1 MGDRPLGAYPART
14 VTHEGTTGTMA
25 ERAVQVDGYEHLQLI
40 GEGGFSRVYRA
51 RQVAF
56 DRDVALKVLD
66 VGLDERQRRAF
77 ERECRAMGVVSQHPH
92 IVTVYSATYT
102 TDGRPC
108 IVMELYGGG
117 TYADR
122 VRREG
127 ALPPADVL
135 QVGVRICGALQTA
148 HDRGLLHRDV
158 KPQNLFLSDYGEP
171 ALGDFGIS
179 SFDDDASRGAAGL
192 SVHYAAPEVIE
203 HQRTSPLSDVYS
215 LGAALY
221 TLLAGRRP
229 FAIPGQK
236 QRVADVALRV
246 LREDPPR
253 IGGAVPPGLEDAVRS
268 AMARQADDRP
278 SSAAA
283 LGRRLQE
290 LQEELGQTRTP
301 LAVAASDPAPAAD
314 AYAVSADHRVDD
326 DGETMTVAR
335 AAADSRAPVEE
346 PPPPSRTRV
355 LVSTGAGLVVV
366 AGLVVAGVLAVRG
379 GDEATPSPTT
389 APTEVAAT
397 DAVLPPPVPRDVTL
411 ERIPDGLRVTWDGV
425 SDDVTWQVRRVDEGY
440 GDRPPVQVEGD
451 PVAVL
456 RGVDEDARPCVQ
468 VRAVNAAGQT
478 SRPSEVVCA

>member
-1 MGDRPLGAYPART
+1 
-14 VTHEGTTGTMA
+14 MA
-25 ERAVQVDGYEHLQLI
+25 ERAVQVDGYERLQPI

-127 ALPPADVL
+127 ALPTAEVL

-148 HDRGLLHRDV
+148 HGRGLLHRDV

-179 SFDDDASRGAAGL
+179 SFDDDAARGTAGL

-215 LGAALY
+215 LGATLY

-253 IGGAVPPGLEDAVRS
+253 MGGTVPAALEETIRA

-301 LAVAASDPAPAAD
+301 LAVAAEAPAPAPD
-314 AYAVSADHRVDD
+314 AYAMAADRRLDD

-335 AAADSRAPVEE
+335 AAAGASTRTAPSTD
-346 PPPPSRTRV
+346 PAPSRTRV
-355 LVSTGAGLVVV
+355 LVSTGVGALVV
-366 AGLVVAGVLAVRG
+366 AGLVVAAVLGTRG
-379 GDEATPSPTT
+379 GEEVDADPTPSPD
-389 APTEVAAT
+389 EVVAT

-411 ERIPDGLRVTWDGV
+411 QRTAEGVRVTWDGV
-425 SDDVTWQVRRVDEGY
+425 ADDVTWQVRRVDEGH
-440 GDRPPVQVEGD
+440 GDSPPMSVED
-451 PVAVL
+451 EPVAVL
-456 RGVDEDARPCVQ
+456 TGVAEDERPCVQ
-468 VRAVNAAGQT
+468 VRAVNVAGQT
-478 SRPSEVVCA
+478 SRPSEVSCA